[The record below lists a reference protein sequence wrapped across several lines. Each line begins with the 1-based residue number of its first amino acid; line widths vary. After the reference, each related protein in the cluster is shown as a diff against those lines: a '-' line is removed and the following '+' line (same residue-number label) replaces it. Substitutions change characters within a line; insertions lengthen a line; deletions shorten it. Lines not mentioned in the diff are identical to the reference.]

1 MARKHAPGTP
11 VIELPFPL
19 EAFSAPSD
27 GAIMRY
33 RRRLGIPPGAFVFG
47 VFGFLRESKRLFAI
61 LDAFGRLRAAYP
73 QAALL
78 IAGSFVSTDLERA
91 VEPLLTAGGVFRLP
105 YLSGPEF
112 RLAACAV
119 DACINLRYPSAGET
133 SAIAIQLM
141 GLGKPVL
148 LTESEECARFPEDAA
163 IRIGIG
169 IEERESLW
177 SHMVLLTSLPGVVRA
192 IGQRGFW
199 HVQEHHQVE
208 RVAQQYWEILC
219 GFRS

>member
-1 MARKHAPGTP
+1 
-11 VIELPFPL
+11 V
-19 EAFSAPSD
+19 
-27 GAIMRY
+27 
-33 RRRLGIPPGAFVFG
+33 
-47 VFGFLRESKRLFAI
+47 
-61 LDAFGRLRAAYP
+61 
-73 QAALL
+73 ALL
-78 IAGSFVSTDLERA
+78 IAGSFVSPDLERA
-91 VEPLLTAGGVFRLP
+91 IAPLLSGPGVFRLP

-141 GLGKPVL
+141 GIGKPVL
-148 LTESEECARFPEDAA
+148 LTESEECSRFPEDAV

-169 IEERESLW
+169 VEERESLA
-177 SHMVLLTSLPGVVRA
+177 SHMVLLTSLPGVVHA

-199 HVQEHHQVE
+199 YVQEHHQVE

-219 GFRS
+219 AFRS